1 MDEYTLNF
9 LLVVSL
15 VAVVGV
21 ALIILTLK
29 EPTPKKT

>member
-1 MDEYTLNF
+1 MDEYTWNF

-21 ALIILTLK
+21 VLILLTLK